1 MPPVIVTSKCTG
13 CGACENICPGDL
25 MVVEHKKAYCRT
37 KRDCWDCMSCVKA
50 CPAQAIEIRIPYQLG
65 YYPAKLVPEVKEK
78 SIIWTCTDIN
88 GKVEQFHVK
97 TRND

>member
-1 MPPVIVTSKCTG
+1 MPPVVVASKCTG

-25 MVVEHKKAYCRT
+25 MAVEKGKACCRT

-78 SIIWTCTDIN
+78 SIIWTCTDIY

-97 TRND
+97 TRNE